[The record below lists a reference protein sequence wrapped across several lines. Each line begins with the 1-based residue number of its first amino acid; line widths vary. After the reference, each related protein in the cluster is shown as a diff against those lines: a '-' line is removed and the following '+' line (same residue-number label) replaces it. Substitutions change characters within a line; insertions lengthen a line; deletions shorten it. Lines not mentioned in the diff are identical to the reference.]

1 MNIALEVA
9 HAFIGSLARHDVD
22 GALISCSPHCSIH
35 IVPLELE
42 GPIHAEGRRF
52 FENWF
57 SAFPDLTLSTRRM
70 FATRE
75 DVVAVETTFDGTQ
88 AGEFLGVINQEKHI
102 DLDEAWLLHTR
113 SDRIEAVKLFWC
125 QNQLYRRLAVRRL
138 DRVTITTSF

>member
-1 MNIALEVA
+1 MNTALEVA
-9 HAFIGSLARHDVD
+9 QTFITCLARHDLD
-22 GALISCSPHCSIH
+22 GALTTCSPHSVIH
-35 IVPLELE
+35 IVPLGLD
-42 GPIHAEGRRF
+42 GPVHAEGRRF

-57 SAFPDLTLSTRRM
+57 SAFPDLTLSTRRV
-70 FATRE
+70 FATHD

-113 SDRIEAVKLFWC
+113 GDRIEHVKLFWC

-138 DRVTITTSF
+138 DRVTITT